1 MGQSG
6 IICILINE
14 FVVTNQ
20 QNAMSRKIRENEI
33 LKIKKHNILMEIVK
47 DKLGKPPKIKTKRGI
62 KL

>member
-1 MGQSG
+1 
-6 IICILINE
+6 
-14 FVVTNQ
+14 
-20 QNAMSRKIRENEI
+20 MSRKIRENEI